1 MAPGRFGRACA
12 VLWLVW
18 ALTPRCLALCNG
30 CPNLSF
36 GPAVEGVTLSHPGGL
51 EALATGDFDEDGNPD
66 LVVSALFL
74 TGGFSFTPGVKVV
87 RGSAQ
92 GEFGPDPLFPTT
104 NHPNALAVGDYDG
117 DGHLDVVGSQNG
129 LANLALL
136 RGDGAGNLSAPITIG
151 TDPYTGMVGGD
162 FNGDHRP
169 DIALLK
175 HPSVDEVHVFT
186 SRGAVG
192 FDGPFVTALSTPATS
207 LLSGDFNGD
216 GISDLLVLQG
226 SGVSPLLGTPYGV
239 FSPQAAVPLAS
250 SPGSGVAARFNGDTH
265 LDVALATTSFGSESI
280 VTLLGNGAGGFAVGP
295 PLPLEVQGLAAG
307 DFDADGKTDL
317 VGGGG
322 EIAMLAGDGNGGFSV
337 VEELRLNFVG
347 PVAVDINR
355 DGVPDI
361 LARSS
366 GAPPQI
372 IRLRSARGKVQ
383 LPPTYTHG
391 FLGFD
396 FPSGLTPADFNRD
409 GFPDLAL
416 TDGRGLKVL
425 TSNSAGV
432 LTLVTEIS
440 FTYGLGG
447 SAAGDFDGDMKPD
460 LAVANGHAG
469 AVTVFLGAGDGT
481 FSSQTDFPIEGGF
494 PGVVFAV
501 DLTKDGVLDLVTSG
515 VNSIAVFMGNGDG
528 TFDPPASYAA
538 GASPL
543 PAIGDF
549 DGDGVPDV
557 VTSNT
562 GSTDLS
568 ILLSDGSGGFRS
580 ITFFPLPNDSSPG
593 MLSVADFNGDA
604 AADVAVATSFSGLV
618 VLYGDGAGGL
628 GPVSPH
634 SLPGGGSPATGD
646 WNRDGLTDL
655 VIRASDRTVQFLSN
669 LGSSFAPGPIVFSD
683 RVQRLAVADFQANGD
698 LDIAVASNSAG
709 TISLVLNT
717 NCEFRHLGA
726 AVDVPACDASVVA
739 FATQPV
745 VKAYDDGGNVVSCQA
760 GAVAATLPPGGGD
773 PASTLNGSTSVPM
786 VSGVASFSNL
796 GVTGLGVA
804 YRLLFLHS
812 DGSRAFSRTFSTGV
826 SAISTPTTVCPFSS
840 GHSAAVLDAGTGAYY
855 AWEIE
860 NGVLMSGNGTRMIT
874 FHAGSSGVVT
884 LHVRVGFLGQ
894 PCRHEQSTTVAIVA
908 SGSCPPPGGFF
919 TLTPCRVV
927 DTRDPE
933 GPTGGPALSSSAT
946 RLFPIAGRCEIP
958 ATAKAVAVNLTVI
971 GPSAA
976 GFLTAFPAGA
986 PRPGSSTIN
995 FRADTIRA
1003 NNAILPLGAAGDLA
1017 IYCALGAPGSSNFLL
1032 DVSGY
1037 FE

>member
-1 MAPGRFGRACA
+1 
-12 VLWLVW
+12 
-18 ALTPRCLALCNG
+18 LTPRCFALCKG

-51 EALATGDFDEDGNPD
+51 DALATGDFDEDGNPD

-74 TGGFSFTPGVKVV
+74 TGGISFTPGVKVV

-92 GEFGPDPLFPTT
+92 GEFGPDPLFPMT
-104 NHPNALAVGDYDG
+104 NHPNALGVADYDG
-117 DGHLDVVGSQNG
+117 DGHLDVLGSRNG
-129 LANLALL
+129 VANLALL
-136 RGDGAGNLSAPITIG
+136 RGNGAGKLAAPITIG

-169 DIALLK
+169 DVALLEY
-175 HPSVDEVHVFT
+175 PSGDEVHVFT
-186 SRGAVG
+186 GRGAVG
-192 FDGPFVTALSTPATS
+192 FDGPFVTAIPTPGTS

-226 SGVSPLLGTPYGV
+226 SGVTPLLGTPYAA
-239 FSPQAAVPLAS
+239 FSPQAPVPIS
-250 SPGSGVAARFNGDTH
+250 SPAWAVAAHFNGDTL
-265 LDVALATTSFGSESI
+265 LDAALATTSFGTESV

-295 PLPLEVQGLAAG
+295 PLHLKVQGLAAG
-307 DFDADGKTDL
+307 DFDGDAKIDL

-322 EIAMLAGDGNGGFSV
+322 EIAMLSGDGNGGFSV
-337 VEELRLNFVG
+337 ADELRLDFVG
-347 PVAVDINR
+347 PIAVDVNR
-355 DGVPDI
+355 DGVSDV

-372 IRLRSARGKVQ
+372 VRLRSALGRVQ

-391 FLGFD
+391 LLGFD
-396 FPSGLTPADFNRD
+396 FPNGLAPADFNRD

-425 TSNSAGV
+425 TSNSVGE
-432 LTLVTEIS
+432 LTLVTEVS
-440 FTYGLGG
+440 FIYGLGG
-447 SAAGDFDGDMKPD
+447 SAAGDFNGDMKPD

-481 FSSQTDFPIEGGF
+481 FSSQTDFPIDGGF

-515 VNSIAVFMGNGDG
+515 VNSIAVFIGNGDG
-528 TFDPPASYAA
+528 TFDPPASYSA

-557 VTSNT
+557 VTSNS
-562 GSTDLS
+562 GSNNLS
-568 ILLSDGSGGFRS
+568 ILLSDGAGGFRS
-580 ITFFPLPNDSSPG
+580 ITFFSLPDDSSPG

-604 AADVAVATSFSGLV
+604 APDVAVATSFSGLV
-618 VLYGDGAGGL
+618 VLYGDGAGSL

-646 WNRDGLTDL
+646 WNHDGLIDL
-655 VIRASDRTVQFLSN
+655 VIRASDRTVQFFSN
-669 LGSSFAPGPIVFSD
+669 LGSSFAAGPIVFSNQL
-683 RVQRLAVADFQANGD
+683 QRLAVADFQADGD
-698 LDIAVASNSAG
+698 LDVAAASNSAG

-717 NCEFRHLGA
+717 NCTFRHLGV
-726 AVDVPACDASVVA
+726 AVDVPACNPSGVS
-739 FATQPV
+739 FTTQPV
-745 VKAYDDGGNVVSCQA
+745 MKGYDDGGTVVSCQA
-760 GAVAATLPPGGGD
+760 GTVAAMLAPGGGD
-773 PASTLNGSTSVPM
+773 PASSLDGTTSVPM

-804 YRLLFLHS
+804 HRLLFLHS
-812 DGSRAFSRTFSTGV
+812 DGSKAFSRTFSTGV
-826 SAISTPTTVCPFSS
+826 SPISAPTTVCPFSS
-840 GHSAAVLDAGTGAYY
+840 GHSAAVLDAGAGAYY
-855 AWEIE
+855 FWEIE
-860 NGVLMSGNGTRMIT
+860 NGVITSGNGTRMIT
-874 FHAGSSGVVT
+874 FHAGSSGLVT
-884 LHVRVGFLGQ
+884 LHVRVGFPGQ
-894 PCRHEQSTTVAIVA
+894 PCLHEQSTTVAIVA
-908 SGSCPPPGGFF
+908 SGVCPPPGGFL
-919 TLTPCRVV
+919 TLSPCRVV

-933 GPTGGPALSSSAT
+933 GPTGGPALSSGAT
-946 RLFPIAGRCEIP
+946 RLFPIAGRCGIP
-958 ATAKAVAVNLTVI
+958 ATAKAVAVNLTVV

-976 GFLTAFPAGA
+976 GFLTAFSAGA

-995 FRADTIRA
+995 FRADAIRA

-1017 IYCALGAPGSSNFLL
+1017 IYCALGAPGSSHFLL